1 MEINPKQAEAR
12 SGDARFSVV
21 TYNVLA
27 QSYVKRDR
35 YPGSPKQSLEAEYRH
50 ALLLDRVAE
59 LDADIL
65 CLQEVEPAVH
75 EAIAARLGAVYAA
88 VYEAKRGRPDGASVF
103 IRRARFRVLESRA
116 LHYRARSRGD
126 DQLALL
132 VRCEDAAT
140 GRALTVACTHLRWQ
154 PREVSPEEHI
164 GRRQLLELLEG
175 HQPEE
180 TWIVAGDLNAH
191 SRSCVLRA
199 AFARGFEL
207 SCRSQRPWDT
217 TNINGRRRKL
227 DYLLIP
233 SGRLAP
239 RPGVLP
245 ALERD
250 TPMPSGSQP
259 SDHLPLRVDFAW
271 P

>member
-1 MEINPKQAEAR
+1 MEPIANHAETRAD
-12 SGDARFSVV
+12 DARFSVA

-27 QSYVKRDR
+27 QSYVKRER
-35 YPGSPKQSLEAEYRH
+35 YLGSPAESLEEGYRR
-50 ALLLDRVAE
+50 ALLLEHVAA
-59 LDADIL
+59 LDVDIL

-75 EAIAARLGAVYAA
+75 EAIVARLGPAYAA
-88 VYEAKRGRPDGASVF
+88 SYEGKRGRPDGASVF
-103 IRRARFRVLESRA
+103 VRRARFSVLETRA

-132 VRCEDAAT
+132 VRCEDAES
-140 GRALTVACTHLRWQ
+140 GRALTIACTHLRWQ
-154 PREVSPEEHI
+154 PREVSPDEHL
-164 GRRQLLELLEG
+164 GRKQLLELLAG
-175 HQPEE
+175 YQPDE
-180 TWIVAGDLNAH
+180 TWIIAGDLNAH

-233 SGRLAP
+233 TGRLAP
-239 RPGVLP
+239 RPGALP

-250 TPMPSGSQP
+250 TPMPSRTQP
-259 SDHLPLRVDFAW
+259 SDHLPLRVEFGW
-271 P
+271 R